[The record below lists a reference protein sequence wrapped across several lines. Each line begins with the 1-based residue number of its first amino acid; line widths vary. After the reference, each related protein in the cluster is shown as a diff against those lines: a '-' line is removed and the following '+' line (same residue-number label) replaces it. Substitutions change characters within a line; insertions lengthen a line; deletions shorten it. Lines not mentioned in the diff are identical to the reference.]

1 MTQSKFLN
9 ILEGECKDIIEEP
22 AIEFPFE
29 LDNFQ
34 KHANYRISI
43 GENVIVTAKTGSGKT
58 LPAIYAC
65 ADSVKKNKKIIYT
78 CPIKTLSNQK
88 YLELKEKFGKDLVGV
103 LTGDIKYNPS
113 AQILVCVTEI
123 LKNVLMS
130 NSTNRDI
137 NINEIDKVIY
147 DEIHYCGE
155 SGGSRA
161 HVWESCITIMPPEI
175 QIIGLS
181 ATISNQIDF
190 ASWMADLK
198 QRPMNLIPTS
208 HRVVP
213 LTHFYYNFDDNE
225 LVEIVTSKNKFQNY
239 HKITKK
245 TEIINKLINP
255 FCQFLKD
262 NNLFNTLIFVYSRK
276 KTEKICKMINI
287 SLVTSEE
294 SSEILNIFDNQI
306 SKYKKI
312 YENTLQYNEIR
323 QLCSKG
329 IAYHHS
335 GVTPILKEII
345 EILFGK
351 NLIKILVC
359 TETFA
364 CGCNFPT
371 KTVVFLELNKFA
383 DGERRFLKCDE
394 YIQQAGRAG
403 RRGLDKTG
411 TVIILPVDKLLKQ
424 QQLSSIMT
432 GKSSAIKSKFHFSYN
447 FILKLLHDSQDKDLF
462 DFIGKSLMS
471 LEQENDLN
479 GYMLELLE
487 LKDEIKKEE
496 DKFNNKDMLDKCL
509 EYDKINNLLNQKNK
523 KIKQNQLKRY
533 KTQIQQIK
541 KTQDFD
547 NYYKKFLSFNKKY
560 DKIQS
565 IEKSTKYLKTC
576 NKDDIN
582 NILNFLE
589 KNKYIELE
597 NPIKLSYNSFI
608 DHYKDFRLTI
618 KGLIASEMSEANEII
633 FTEIIHQKLLDSLK
647 PEEIVAVLSLF
658 IQERDDGIDFLELKL
673 PKHLKDVLNKIN
685 AISYNMSI
693 MEENHNIYIE
703 TDWSLFLGFI
713 EPAYFWAKGKP
724 INYIYNLT
732 EIYDGNFIKNIIR
745 INNIVNDLKII
756 CDITNNDILQKK
768 IEDIEVMLIRDQV
781 TDESLYVS

>member
-1 MTQSKFLN
+1 MTQSQFLN
-9 ILEGECKDIIEEP
+9 ILDGECNDTIEEP
-22 AIEFPFE
+22 AIEFPFK
-29 LDNFQ
+29 LDHFQ

-43 GENVIVTAKTGSGKT
+43 GENVLVTAKTGSGKT

-65 ADSVKKNKKIIYT
+65 ADSVKKNKKIVYT

-88 YLELKEKFGKDLVGV
+88 FLELKEKFGKNSVGI
-103 LTGDIKYNPS
+103 LTGDLKFAPS
-113 AQILVCVTEI
+113 SQIVVCTTEI
-123 LKNVLMS
+123 LRNILYS

-137 NINEIDKVIY
+137 NVNEIDKVIF
-147 DEIHYCGE
+147 DEIHMINNPDRGV
-155 SGGSRA
+155 
-161 HVWESCITIMPPEI
+161 VWEQCICLMPSEI

-181 ATISNQIDF
+181 ATIDNEVEF

-198 QRPMNLIPTS
+198 KKPMNLIPTT

-213 LTHFYYNFDDNE
+213 LTQYYYDFNE
-225 LVEIVTSKNKFQNY
+225 NNLIEIVTPKNKFQNY
-239 HKITKK
+239 HKIPKK

-262 NNLFNTLIFVYSRK
+262 KNLFNTLFFVFSRK
-276 KTEKICKMINI
+276 RTEKLCKMINI
-287 SLVTSEE
+287 SLVSSEE
-294 SSEILNIFDNQI
+294 TSEILNIFDYQM
-306 SKYKKI
+306 SKYKKT
-312 YENTLQYNEIR
+312 YEHTVQYNELR
-323 QLCSKG
+323 KLCSKG

-335 GVTPILKEII
+335 GVVPILKEVI
-345 EILFGK
+345 EILFSK
-351 NLIKILVC
+351 NLIKILIA

-364 CGCNFPT
+364 VGVNAPT
-371 KTVVFLELNKFA
+371 KTVVFLELHKYCENQVRYLQT
-383 DGERRFLKCDE
+383 DEFL
-394 YIQQAGRAG
+394 QMSGRSG
-403 RRGLDKTG
+403 RRGLDTTG

-424 QQLSSIMT
+424 QELQKMT
-432 GKSSAIKSKFHFSYN
+432 TGSVPAIKSKFHFSYN

-523 KIKQNQLKRY
+523 KIKQNQFKKY

-541 KTQDFD
+541 NSPGFD
-547 NYYKKFLSFNKKY
+547 DYYKKFLSFNKKY
-560 DKIQS
+560 DKIES

-633 FTEIIHQKLLDSLK
+633 FTEIIHQKLLDTLN
-647 PEEIVAVLSLF
+647 PADIVAVMSLF
-658 IQERDDGIDFLELKL
+658 IQERDEDIDFLELKL
-673 PKHLKDVLNKIN
+673 PKHLKAVLNKIN
-685 AISYNMSI
+685 AISYNMSL
-693 MEENHNIYIE
+693 MEEQYNIYIE

-768 IEDIEVMLIRDQV
+768 IEDIETMLIRDQV
-781 TDESLYVS
+781 TVESLYVN

>member
-1 MTQSKFLN
+1 MVFFRPY
-9 ILEGECKDIIEEP
+9 IIN
-22 AIEFPFE
+22 
-29 LDNFQ
+29 L
-34 KHANYRISI
+34 
-43 GENVIVTAKTGSGKT
+43 
-58 LPAIYAC
+58 
-65 ADSVKKNKKIIYT
+65 KKNKRIIYT
-78 CPIKTLSNQK
+78 TPIKTLSNQK
-88 YLELKEKFGKDLVGV
+88 FLELKEKFGKDEVGI
-103 LTGDIKYNPS
+103 LTGDIKFG
-113 AQILVCVTEI
+113 AQNSILVCTTEI
-123 LKNVLMS
+123 IRNILMS

-137 NINEIDKVIY
+137 NINEVDKIIY
-147 DEIHYCGE
+147 DEIHMCNDK
-155 SGGSRA
+155 SRG
-161 HVWESCITIMPPEI
+161 HVYEECITMQPSEV

-181 ATISNQIDF
+181 ATIDNQIEFGTWLGDV
-190 ASWMADLK
+190 K
-198 QRPMNLIPTS
+198 KKPMNLIPTT

-213 LTHFYYNFDDNE
+213 LTHYYYNFEDNE
-225 LVEIVTSKNKFQNY
+225 LVEFVTPKNKFINY

-262 NNLFNTLIFVYSRK
+262 KSLFNTLFFIFSRK
-276 KTEKICKMINI
+276 KTEKICKMINT

-294 SSEILNIFDNQI
+294 SAEILNIFDFEI
-306 SKYKKI
+306 SKHKST
-312 YENTLQYNEIR
+312 YENTLQYNELR
-323 QLCSKG
+323 KLCSKG

-335 GVTPILKEII
+335 GVVPILKEVI
-345 EILFGK
+345 EILFSKG
-351 NLIKILVC
+351 LIKILIC
-359 TETFA
+359 TETFSV
-364 CGCNFPT
+364 GVSMPT

-383 DGERRFLKCDE
+383 DGEKRFLRSDE
-394 YIQQAGRAG
+394 VRQMAGRSG

-523 KIKQNQLKRY
+523 KIKQNQIKKY
-533 KTQIQQIK
+533 KSQIK
-541 KTQDFD
+541 QIKNYPGFD
-547 NYYKKFLSFNKKY
+547 NYYKNFLSFNKKY
-560 DKIQS
+560 DKINS
-565 IEKSTKYLKTC
+565 IEKSTKYLKTS
-576 NKDDIN
+576 NKYDIN
-582 NILNFLE
+582 NILNFLA
-589 KNKYIELE
+589 KNKYIEIE

-608 DHYKDFRLTI
+608 DHYKDFRLSI

-633 FTEIIHQKLLDSLK
+633 FTEIIHQKLLDTLN
-647 PEEIVAVLSLF
+647 PEDIVAVMSLF
-658 IQERDDGIDFLELKL
+658 IQERDEDIDFLELKL
-673 PKHLKDVLNKIN
+673 PKYLKEVLNKIN
-685 AISYNMSI
+685 AISYNMSL
-693 MEENHNIYIE
+693 MEENYNIYIE

-724 INYIYNLT
+724 ISYIYNLT

-745 INNIVNDLKII
+745 INNIINDLKII
-756 CDITNNDILQKK
+756 CEITNNDILQKK
-768 IEDIEVMLIRDQV
+768 IESIETMLIREQV
-781 TDESLYVS
+781 TVESLYVS

>member
-1 MTQSKFLN
+1 MTQSQFLN
-9 ILEGECKDIIEEP
+9 ILQGECKDIIEKP
-22 AIEFPFE
+22 AMEFPFE

-43 GENVIVTAKTGSGKT
+43 GENIIVTAKTGSGKT
-58 LPAIYAC
+58 LPGIYGC
-65 ADSVKKNKKIIYT
+65 ADSLKKNKKIVYT
-78 CPIKTLSNQK
+78 TPIKTLSNQK
-88 YLELKEKFGKDLVGV
+88 YLELKEKFGNENVGI
-103 LTGDIKYNPS
+103 LTGDIKFKPN
-113 AQILVCVTEI
+113 AQIIVCTTEI
-123 LKNVLMS
+123 LRNVLYS

-137 NINEIDKVIY
+137 NVNEIDKVIF
-147 DEIHYCGE
+147 DEIHMINNPDRGV
-155 SGGSRA
+155 
-161 HVWESCITIMPPEI
+161 VWEQCICLMPPEI

-181 ATISNQIDF
+181 ATIDNEVEF
-190 ASWMADLK
+190 ASWIADLK
-198 QRPMNLIPTS
+198 KKSMNLIPTT

-213 LTHFYYNFDDNE
+213 LTHYYYDFNE
-225 LVEIVTSKNKFQNY
+225 NNLIEIVTSKNKFQNY
-239 HKITKK
+239 HNIPKK

-262 NNLFNTLIFVYSRK
+262 KSLFNTLFFVFSRK
-276 KTEKICKMINI
+276 RTEKICKMINI

-294 SSEILNIFDNQI
+294 TSEILNIFDHQM
-306 SKYKKI
+306 SKYKKT
-312 YENTLQYNEIR
+312 YEHTLQYNELR
-323 QLCSKG
+323 KLCSKG

-335 GVTPILKEII
+335 GVVPILKEVI
-345 EILFGK
+345 EILFSK
-351 NLIKILVC
+351 NLIKILVA

-364 CGCNFPT
+364 VGVNAPT
-371 KTVVFLELNKFA
+371 KTVVFLELHKYCENQV
-383 DGERRFLKCDE
+383 RYLQTDE
-394 YIQQAGRAG
+394 YVQMAGRAG
-403 RRGLDKTG
+403 RRGLDTTG

-424 QQLSSIMT
+424 QELQKMT
-432 GKSSAIKSKFHFSYN
+432 IGSVPAIKSKFHFSYN

-541 KTQDFD
+541 NSPGFD
-547 NYYKKFLSFNKKY
+547 DYYKKFLSFNKKY

-576 NKDDIN
+576 NHDDIN

-597 NPIKLSYNSFI
+597 KSINLSYNSYI

-633 FTEIIHQKLLDSLK
+633 FTEIIHQKLLDTLN
-647 PEEIVAVLSLF
+647 PADIVAVMSLF
-658 IQERDDGIDFLELKL
+658 IQERDDDIDFLELKL
-673 PKHLKDVLNKIN
+673 PRHLKEVLNKIN

-693 MEENHNIYIE
+693 MEEKHNIYIE

-745 INNIVNDLKII
+745 INNIINDLKII

-768 IEDIEVMLIRDQV
+768 IEDIESMLIRDQV
-781 TDESLYVS
+781 TVESLYVS